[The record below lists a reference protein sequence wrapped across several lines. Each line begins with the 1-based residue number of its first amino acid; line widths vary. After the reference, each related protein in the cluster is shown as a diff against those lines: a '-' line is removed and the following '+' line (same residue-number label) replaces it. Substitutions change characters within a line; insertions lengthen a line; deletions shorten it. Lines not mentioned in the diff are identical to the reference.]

1 MSTLAYDM
9 RGKGGITMDRA
20 GRQLLIAVITAVIS
34 AITAAG
40 VLWNAIQIN
49 GVNSKVDELRGKVD
63 TIETILE
70 GHVNRP
76 ELHSELFP
84 PE

>member
-1 MSTLAYDM
+1 MERANWVMS
-9 RGKGGITMDRA
+9 
-20 GRQLLIAVITAVIS
+20 VITVVIS

-49 GVNSKVDELRGKVD
+49 GIDSKVDELMGKVD

-76 ELHSELFP
+76 DLHSEAP
-84 PE
+84 VPEPDLSAAR

>member
-1 MSTLAYDM
+1 MEKANWAMS
-9 RGKGGITMDRA
+9 
-20 GRQLLIAVITAVIS
+20 VITVVIS

-49 GVNSKVDELRGKVD
+49 GIDSKVDELRGKVD

-76 ELHSELFP
+76 DLHSEAP
-84 PE
+84 VPEPELSAAR

>member
-1 MSTLAYDM
+1 MERANWVMS
-9 RGKGGITMDRA
+9 
-20 GRQLLIAVITAVIS
+20 VITVVIS

-49 GVNSKVDELRGKVD
+49 GIDSKVDELRGKVD
-63 TIETILE
+63 TIETILG

-76 ELHSELFP
+76 DLHSEAP
-84 PE
+84 VPELDLSAAR

>member
-1 MSTLAYDM
+1 
-9 RGKGGITMDRA
+9 MDRTA
-20 GRQLLIAVITAVIS
+20 WQLLIAVVTVVIS

-49 GVNSKVDELRGKVD
+49 SVNSKVDELTGKVD

-70 GHVNRP
+70 GHVNSP
-76 ELHSELFP
+76 ALHSALPPPGQELSATR
-84 PE
+84 

>member
-1 MSTLAYDM
+1 MEKANWVMSM
-9 RGKGGITMDRA
+9 IT
-20 GRQLLIAVITAVIS
+20 VVIS

-49 GVNSKVDELRGKVD
+49 GIDSKVDELRGKVD

-76 ELHSELFP
+76 DLHSEAP
-84 PE
+84 VPEPELSAAR

>member
-1 MSTLAYDM
+1 MS
-9 RGKGGITMDRA
+9 
-20 GRQLLIAVITAVIS
+20 VITVVIS

-49 GVNSKVDELRGKVD
+49 GIDSKVDELRGKVD

-76 ELHSELFP
+76 DLHSEAP
-84 PE
+84 VPEPDLSAAR

>member
-1 MSTLAYDM
+1 MERANWVMS
-9 RGKGGITMDRA
+9 
-20 GRQLLIAVITAVIS
+20 VITVVIS

-49 GVNSKVDELRGKVD
+49 GIDSKVDELRGKVD

-76 ELHSELFP
+76 ELHSEAP
-84 PE
+84 VPEPDLSAAR

>member
-1 MSTLAYDM
+1 MERANWMMS
-9 RGKGGITMDRA
+9 
-20 GRQLLIAVITAVIS
+20 VITVVIS

-49 GVNSKVDELRGKVD
+49 GIDSKVDELRGKVD

-76 ELHSELFP
+76 ELHSEALV
-84 PE
+84 PEPDLSAAR